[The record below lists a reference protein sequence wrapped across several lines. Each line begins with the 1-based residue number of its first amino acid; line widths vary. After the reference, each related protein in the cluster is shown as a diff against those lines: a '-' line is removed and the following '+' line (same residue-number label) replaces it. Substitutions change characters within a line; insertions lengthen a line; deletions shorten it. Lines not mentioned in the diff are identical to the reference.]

1 MPAGRFVALAAGLS
15 AIMTQ
20 TDGRELMRGVA
31 RQCGRGLAYAALLT
45 LFLNLL
51 QLVLPLYM
59 MQVYERVMNS
69 RSIDTLVLLTIVS
82 VGGLLVSAV
91 LDFIRS
97 RTYLITA
104 EIFASRLNVA
114 TLRAAVSSSLRPAAR
129 NAAQAV
135 RDLNDLRLFITGSAV
150 AVPFDAAWAPVFL
163 GVLFMLHPAY
173 GVLALAACAILIG
186 LSIVTEIATK
196 RPLAEA
202 NQATVK
208 AFTDVGNAMRHAEV
222 IEAMGM
228 LNAFTRRWQI
238 SQQRMLERLN
248 RGNARAKAIAAASKS
263 ARMILQIAMIAT
275 GAVLVINRAASP
287 GSIIAASIIMGR
299 LLAPFEQLIEGWRQ
313 WIFAATAYR
322 RLSEVLSSHDS
333 GRQRIALPRPDGK
346 LVVDRMS
353 FVPPGTEKP
362 VLKGISFTLEPG
374 EVLGVIG
381 PSAAGKSTLARLL
394 VGVWE
399 PTAGGVY
406 LDGHNVFLWE
416 RENFGRYVGYVPQS
430 ISLLDGTIRENI
442 ARLADVPPEEVINAA
457 KKADIHEMIGR
468 LPFGYDTEI
477 GEGGFSLSGGQ
488 RQRVALARA
497 LIGDPRLLVLDEPNA
512 NLDAM
517 GEQALLQA
525 ILEAKRA
532 GTTVVLI
539 AHRPS
544 IISIVDKILVLRDG
558 MVDQFGPRTDIIK
571 MVTPDSGPARDVE
584 RLKASG
590 GVTRLIQS

>member
-1 MPAGRFVALAAGLS
+1 
-15 AIMTQ
+15 
-20 TDGRELMRGVA
+20 
-31 RQCGRGLAYAALLT
+31 
-45 LFLNLL
+45 
-51 QLVLPLYM
+51 

-228 LNAFTRRWQI
+228 LNAFTRRWQL

-275 GAVLVINRAASP
+275 GAVLVIDRAASP

-313 WIFAATAYR
+313 WIFAATAYK

>member
-129 NAAQAV
+129 NATQAV

-275 GAVLVINRAASP
+275 GAVLVIDRAASP

>member
-275 GAVLVINRAASP
+275 GAVLVIDRAASP

-313 WIFAATAYR
+313 WIFAATAYK

>member
-228 LNAFTRRWQI
+228 LNAFTRRWQL

-275 GAVLVINRAASP
+275 GAVLVIDRAASP

-313 WIFAATAYR
+313 WIFAATAYK

>member
-228 LNAFTRRWQI
+228 LNAFTRRWQL

-275 GAVLVINRAASP
+275 GAVLVIDRAASP